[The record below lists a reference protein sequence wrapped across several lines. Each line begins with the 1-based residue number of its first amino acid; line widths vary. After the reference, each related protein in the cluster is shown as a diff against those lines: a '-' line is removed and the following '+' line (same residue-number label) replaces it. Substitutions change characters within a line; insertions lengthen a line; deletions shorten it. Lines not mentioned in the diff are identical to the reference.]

1 MLFRS
6 AIAVGTANFVNP
18 AIAETISLGILE
30 HMDRY
35 NIKKI
40 QDLIGLALPGRC

>member
-1 MLFRS
+1 M
-6 AIAVGTANFVNP
+6 GTANFVNP
-18 AIAETISLGILE
+18 AIAETISLDILE
-30 HMDRY
+30 YMDRH